1 MIVYSSTKAGFIS
14 DFEHGTLVSDIYNL
28 LATKLRRTGRN
39 EIQSWQNSLA
49 YMCNAIRSQ
58 KIPDDVGVAIEYIIP
73 NTQKRVDFIITGNKN
88 DKASN
93 QVKSNAV
100 VIELK
105 QWSEAE
111 RVEGKENIVKT
122 LVGRGVREV
131 THPCYQSWSYCQL
144 IKDFNQT
151 VQDSEIG
158 LYPCAY
164 LHNYVEAKN
173 DDLRSSVYTDIIEK
187 SPLFTSGDMDKL
199 RDYVHTHIDK
209 GDTGKSIL
217 QKIEFGRLRPAKS
230 LQDSIAG
237 MMDGNPEFTLID
249 EQKVV
254 YESILSIIKRS
265 MESGK
270 KHVCIIQGGPGTGK
284 SVISVNLLVECIKR
298 GLMAQYVTR
307 NSAPR
312 EVYLAKLKGRR
323 RSVSAKELFKPSGS
337 YVHCASNSID
347 VLIADEA
354 HRLSEKSGMFSNLGE
369 DQVKEIINASL
380 CSIFFIDD
388 RQRVTVK
395 DKGSSDKILQFAKKA
410 GAIIYEDVL
419 QSQFRCNGSDGYLA
433 WLDHLLEI
441 RDTANYDGFDHEYD
455 FQVFSDPNKMREAI
469 IRKNDL
475 TGKARIVAGYC
486 WNWPKAERKNTN
498 YHDIKIPEY
507 DFEIS
512 WNLDGNTFA
521 LDDKSINEAGCIHTT
536 QGLEFDYIGVIIG
549 NDMRYENGRIMTDFK
564 SRAKS
569 DASLKGIKKFAQE
582 NPEEA
587 DKMADEI
594 IKNTYR
600 TLMTRGQKGCY
611 VFCTDSAL
619 AEYIRKSLPHKV
631 SYGEVVEPQFKAAED
646 SIYK

>member
-14 DFEHGTLVSDIYNL
+14 DFEHGTLVSNIYNL
-28 LATKLRRTGRN
+28 LAAKLRRTGRN

-49 YMCNAIRSQ
+49 YMCNVIRSQ
-58 KIPDDVGVAIEYIIP
+58 KIPNDVGVAIEYIIP
-73 NTQKRVDFIITGNKN
+73 NTQKRVDFIITGNKS
-88 DKASN
+88 DEARN
-93 QVKSNAV
+93 QVKSNAI

-111 RVEGKENIVKT
+111 RVDDKENIVKT
-122 LVGRGVREV
+122 VVGGGVREV

-151 VQDSEIG
+151 VQDSKIG

-164 LHNYVEAKN
+164 LHNYVEAKD
-173 DDLRSSVYTDIIEK
+173 DDLRSAIYADIITK
-187 SPLFTSGDMDKL
+187 SPLFTTRDMDKL
-199 RDYVHTHIDK
+199 RTYVHTHIDK
-209 GDTGKSIL
+209 GDTDKSIL

-237 MMDGNPEFTLID
+237 MMEGNPEFTLID

-254 YESILSIIKRS
+254 YESILAIIKRS
-265 MESGK
+265 VESGN

-284 SVISVNLLVECIKR
+284 SVISVNLLAECIRR

-323 RSVSAKELFKPSGS
+323 RSVSADELFKSSDS
-337 YVHCASNSID
+337 YVNCASNSID

-388 RQRVTVK
+388 RQRVTIK
-395 DKGSSDKILQFAKKA
+395 DKGSSEKIRLFAEKI
-410 GAIIYEDVL
+410 GATIYEDVL
-419 QSQFRCNGSDGYLA
+419 ESQFRCNGSDGYLA

-441 RDTANYDGFDHEYD
+441 RDTANYNGFEHEYD
-455 FQVFSDPNKMREAI
+455 FQVFSDPKKMREAI
-469 IRKNDL
+469 IKKNAEN
-475 TGKARIVAGYC
+475 GKARMVAGYC
-486 WNWPKAERKNTN
+486 WEWPTAERNNTD

-507 DFEIS
+507 NFEIS
-512 WNLDGNTFA
+512 WNLDRSTFA

-549 NDMRYENGRIMTDFK
+549 DDMRYENGRIATDFRR
-564 SRAKS
+564 RARF
-569 DASLKGIKKFAQE
+569 DASLKGIKTLAKE

-587 DKMADEI
+587 DKIADEI

-611 VFCTDSAL
+611 VFCTDRAL
-619 AEYIRKSLPHKV
+619 AEYIRKSLPQKIN
-631 SYGEVVEPQFKAAED
+631 YGEVAEPQFKAAED
-646 SIYK
+646 